1 MRVYSWS
8 RQNQTLETYFYH
20 FDADNQDGGH
30 GGGGH
35 EDDQDPELVD
45 LLHLHDH
52 YWYLRR

>member
-20 FDADNQDGGH
+20 FDADNQDGG
-30 GGGGH
+30 GGGH